1 MTTAPESSAAPA
13 PKNLVARFVGVIVS
27 PQETFKSVVAHPKW
41 LGMLAVITLF
51 LTLATTAFLSTE
63 VGRNALLDQQ
73 IASMESFGVDVSDQ
87 QIAQMEQRIGIAAYF
102 GGAAQLVTVPIVYV
116 IMAGILFAIFN
127 AGMGGTATFKQVY
140 TVVVHAGAVSV
151 VQQAFAMP
159 LNYMRESMA
168 SPTNLASLLP
178 MLPEGGFLTY
188 LLGAIDVFI
197 IWSVIVLAIGLA
209 VLYKRRTQ
217 PVAITLFSIYGVIAL
232 IIATVRTFMGGS

>member
-1 MTTAPESSAAPA
+1 MATTPESSAPPA
-13 PKNLVARFVGVIVS
+13 PQNLIARFVGVIVS
-27 PQETFKSVVAHPKW
+27 PKETFKSVVAHPQW

-73 IASMESFGVDVSDQ
+73 IATMESFGAQVSDQ
-87 QIAQMEQRIGIAAYF
+87 QIAQMEQTVSISAYI
-102 GGAAQLVTVPIVYV
+102 GGAAQLVTVPVVYV

-127 AGMGGTATFKQVY
+127 AGMGGTATFKQVFA
-140 TVVVHAGAVSV
+140 VVVHAGAVSV
-151 VQQAFAMP
+151 VQQAFALP

-168 SPTNLASLLP
+168 SPTNLGSLLP

>member
-1 MTTAPESSAAPA
+1 M
-13 PKNLVARFVGVIVS
+13 
-27 PQETFKSVVAHPKW
+27 
-41 LGMLAVITLF
+41 
-51 LTLATTAFLSTE
+51 
-63 VGRNALLDQQ
+63 
-73 IASMESFGVDVSDQ
+73 
-87 QIAQMEQRIGIAAYF
+87 
-102 GGAAQLVTVPIVYV
+102 TVPVVYV

-127 AGMGGTATFKQVY
+127 AGMGGTATFKQVFA
-140 TVVVHAGAVSV
+140 VVVHAGAVSV
-151 VQQAFAMP
+151 VQQAFTLP

-197 IWSVIVLAIGLA
+197 IWWVFVLAIGLA

>member
-73 IASMESFGVDVSDQ
+73 IASMESFGVEVSDQ

-127 AGMGGTATFKQVY
+127 AGMGGTATFKQVFA
-140 TVVVHAGAVSV
+140 VVVHAGAVSV
-151 VQQAFAMP
+151 VQQAFALP
-159 LNYMRESMA
+159 LTQFGRPEIPSPSVSAESALARMTA
-168 SPTNLASLLP
+168 SGIASIRP
-178 MLPEGGFLTY
+178 APNTG
-188 LLGAIDVFI
+188 
-197 IWSVIVLAIGLA
+197 
-209 VLYKRRTQ
+209 
-217 PVAITLFSIYGVIAL
+217 
-232 IIATVRTFMGGS
+232 GGSLTETSTAEGSRSGSAPAMAFSWSCGPPTSSAGSLPRLNRVRAF